1 MPMDW
6 SLAFSWVAVPVAWCQ
21 CATDRDP
28 EEDRSKDRI
37 SPHRPTPNYKN
48 HFPRL
53 LKELSHPLPH
63 TTPQDFQSD
72 SSSNYTQKD
81 IREMVT
87 GQLTRSEA
95 EAALKRLQG
104 LRDDWAKQRTRWSEH
119 HQKAADIK
127 ALQRNPSAPLIYTV
141 EACCNQMGVAT
152 IRFNELERL
161 IQDFRSCAL
170 YLVHLPVPEGPDA
183 SFRSALPDLWS
194 IPHAAP
200 GTTAV
205 ALPGQVAGFSAEMV
219 PVNSVQGLSD
229 QIIMHHPSYQNAG
242 SGGFYNNNQ
251 ILGNLP
257 QMQYPQQQQIQP
269 TGFQQQPQLTG
280 AFQAPQHTGF
290 QPQSNFQLQA
300 ANNQMGFQQGHQLSP
315 YGSQPQPLTPQHTQ
329 MLYNQQINLHQ
340 QSADQARVNA
350 FSANVFQQQ
359 PGFSSAQNHPN
370 QHQNFSSSSPLN
382 PFNPNAPHGAVVDA
396 SQRYPAVQ

>member
-1 MPMDW
+1 
-6 SLAFSWVAVPVAWCQ
+6 
-21 CATDRDP
+21 
-28 EEDRSKDRI
+28 
-37 SPHRPTPNYKN
+37 
-48 HFPRL
+48 
-53 LKELSHPLPH
+53 
-63 TTPQDFQSD
+63 
-72 SSSNYTQKD
+72 
-81 IREMVT
+81 MVT

-127 ALQRNPSAPLIYTV
+127 ALQRNPSAPLVYTV

-205 ALPGQVAGFSAEMV
+205 ALPGQVAGFSGEMV
-219 PVNSVQGLSD
+219 PVTSVQGLSD
-229 QIIMHHPSYQNAG
+229 QIIMNNPSYQNGG
-242 SGGFYNNNQ
+242 SGGFYNNNNQ
-251 ILGNLP
+251 MVGNLP
-257 QMQYPQQQQIQP
+257 QMQYPQQQNQQQMQL
-269 TGFQQQPQLTG
+269 TGFQPSG
-280 AFQAPQHTGF
+280 GFQAQQHTGF
-290 QPQSNFQLQA
+290 QPQPNFQMQI
-300 ANNQMGFQQGHQLSP
+300 NNQMGFQHQRQLSP
-315 YGSQPQPLTPQHTQ
+315 FGSQPQPLTPQHTQ
-329 MLYNQQINLHQ
+329 MLYNQQTNLHQ

-359 PGFSSAQNHPN
+359 AGFSAQTNPN
-370 QHQNFSSSSPLN
+370 QNQNFSSSPLN